1 MVDASKVLDAVLVY
15 VLVNVLEVVQLAE
28 LLLLILIGQISAPV
42 VDSVHKLF
50 GSVRV
55 QFKLGLFFLELYVVE
70 PRYEIFSNLSGVH
83 VRM

>member
-15 VLVNVLEVVQLAE
+15 VLVHVLEVVQLAE

-42 VDSVHKLF
+42 IDPVYKLF

-55 QFKLGLFFLELYVVE
+55 QFKLGLFFLKLYVCILTIT
-70 PRYEIFSNLSGVH
+70 R
-83 VRM
+83 